1 MTMVSRAAGALFSQR
16 GGTRFVIYTQW
27 RRRARDYKP
36 EVITLDVAPGRVKAG
51 PSDPSTRVVDARRKR
66 PYTHE
71 QTGRIVA
78 TPPYPRGRPRYPIVR
93 PNPRGHFDHL
103 RPGTRQFSAVSAF
116 ATVHSVLQIWRHY
129 FRQPLLPW
137 FFEAKRH
144 PLELIPRVESA
155 NAWSGEGFLE
165 FGYVNWDSRIRFCDL
180 FDVVAHETGHLILK
194 KVIGNPTDG
203 AKTLAYRAHEEAGAD
218 LIALIAAMHF
228 DSVVDRLLWR
238 TRGALFSDN
247 ELSRLAEYG
256 RKREVRELFNEERLS
271 SPRIR
276 RASEKYHAHG
286 YSLPFSGAAYDIL
299 VGLYVGNLRERGI
312 LERVAPTARPG
323 SPRHALAMAQR
334 SFDRRFG
341 TRRRFEASRAELKN
355 ALLDA
360 RDVFARTMARAWR
373 NTSVDG
379 FSYGR
384 AVANILE
391 ADRKLSG
398 GRNGRMIRDLFAWRG
413 ITPARRS

>member
-1 MTMVSRAAGALFSQR
+1 MTAVSRAAGALFSRR

-27 RRRARDYKP
+27 RRRARDHKP
-36 EVITLDVAPGRVKAG
+36 EIITLDVAPGRVKAG
-51 PSDPSTRVVDARRKR
+51 PSDASTRVIDARRKR

-71 QTGRIVA
+71 QAGRVVA
-78 TPPYPRGRPRYPIVR
+78 TPPYPRGRPRHPVVR
-93 PNPRGHFDHL
+93 PTPRGHFDHL
-103 RPGTRQFSAVSAF
+103 KPGTRQFSAVSVF
-116 ATVHSVLQIWRHY
+116 ATVHCVLQIWRHY
-129 FRQPLLPW
+129 FRRPLLPW
-137 FFEAKRH
+137 FFEAKRTR
-144 PLELIPRVESA
+144 LELIPRVESA

-165 FGYVNWDSRIRFCDL
+165 FGYANWDSRIRFCDL

-218 LIALIAAMHF
+218 LIALVAALHF

-238 TRGALFSDN
+238 TRGALFSVN

-256 RKREVRELFNEERLS
+256 HKREVRELFNEERLA
-271 SPRIR
+271 SPRVR
-276 RASEKYHAHG
+276 RAAEKYQSHG
-286 YSLPFSGAAYDIL
+286 YSLPFSGAAYDVF
-299 VGLYVGNLRERGI
+299 VGLYIRNLRERGV
-312 LERVAPTARPG
+312 LARAVSPRPG

-334 SFDRRFG
+334 SFHRRFG
-341 TRRRFEASRAELKN
+341 TPRRFEASRAPLKD

-360 RDVFARTMARAWR
+360 RDVFARTMAHAWR

-391 ADRKLSG
+391 ADREVNG
-398 GRNGRMIRDLFAWRG
+398 GRNQRMIRDLFAWRG
-413 ITPARRS
+413 ITPGQPR

>member
-1 MTMVSRAAGALFSQR
+1 MTAASRAAGALFSRR

-27 RRRARDYKP
+27 RRRARDFKP
-36 EVITLDVAPGRVKAG
+36 EIITLDVVPGRVKAG
-51 PSDPSTRVVDARRKR
+51 PSDAWTRVIDARRKL

-71 QTGRIVA
+71 QAGRIVA
-78 TPPYPRGRPRYPIVR
+78 TPPYPRGRPRHPVVR

-103 RPGTRQFSAVSAF
+103 KPGTRQFSAVSAF
-116 ATVHSVLQIWRHY
+116 ATVHCVLQIWRHY
-129 FRQPLLPW
+129 FQRPLLPW
-137 FFEAKRH
+137 FFAAKRTW
-144 PLELIPRVESA
+144 LELIPRVESA

-165 FGYVNWDSRIRFCDL
+165 FGYANWDSRIRFCDL

-218 LIALIAAMHF
+218 LIALVSALHF

-238 TRGALFSDN
+238 TRGALFSVN
-247 ELSRLAEYG
+247 ELSRLAEHG
-256 RKREVRELFNEERLS
+256 RKREVREVFNEERLA
-271 SPRIR
+271 SPRVR
-276 RASEKYHAHG
+276 RAAEKYRSHG
-286 YSLPFSGAAYDIL
+286 YSLPFSGAAYDVL
-299 VGLYVGNLRERGI
+299 VGLYLRNLRNRGV
-312 LERVAPTARPG
+312 LERDAPPARPG
-323 SPRHALAMAQR
+323 APRRALAMAQR
-334 SFDRRFG
+334 AFHQRFA
-341 TRRRFEASRAELKN
+341 TRRRFEAAQAQLKD

-360 RDVFARTMARAWR
+360 RDVFAHTMAHAWR

-391 ADRKLSG
+391 ADRQVSG

-413 ITPARRS
+413 ITPARPR

>member
-1 MTMVSRAAGALFSQR
+1 MTAASRAAGALFARR

-27 RRRARDYKP
+27 RRRARDFKP
-36 EVITLDVAPGRVKAG
+36 EIITLDVAPGRVKAG
-51 PSDPSTRVVDARRKR
+51 PSDAGTRVIDARRKL

-71 QTGRIVA
+71 QAGRIVA
-78 TPPYPRGRPRYPIVR
+78 TPPYPRGRPRYPMVR
-93 PNPRGHFDHL
+93 PNSRGHFDHL

-116 ATVHSVLQIWRHY
+116 ATVHCVLQIWRHY
-129 FRQPLLPW
+129 FRRPLLPW
-137 FFEAKRH
+137 FFEAKRAW
-144 PLELIPRVESA
+144 LELIPRVESA

-165 FGYVNWDSRIRFCDL
+165 FGYANWDSRIRFCDL

-194 KVIGNPTDG
+194 KMIGNPTDG

-218 LIALIAAMHF
+218 LIALVSALHF

-238 TRGALFSDN
+238 TRGALFSVN

-276 RASEKYHAHG
+276 RAAETYQSHA
-286 YSLPFSGAAYDIL
+286 YSLPFSGAAYDVL
-299 VGLYVGNLRERGI
+299 VGLYLRNLRDGGV
-312 LERVAPTARPG
+312 LERDASLTRPG
-323 SPRHALAMAQR
+323 APRHALAMAQR
-334 SFDRRFG
+334 AFHHRFA
-341 TRRRFEASRAELKN
+341 TRRRFEAAQAQLKD

-360 RDVFARTMARAWR
+360 RDVFARTMAHAWR
-373 NTSVDG
+373 NTSVGG

-384 AVANILE
+384 AVTNMLE
-391 ADRKLSG
+391 ADREVSG
-398 GRNGRMIRDLFAWRG
+398 GRNALMIRDLFAWRG
-413 ITPARRS
+413 ITPARPS